1 MNPQQLRQWVSDSI
15 LRLFEMSDSVMVEY
29 MIKTATTAPSA
40 GSLLSSLISVGLS
53 SSPEA
58 EYFVNEL
65 FKRVPRAS
73 SSSSSTATL
82 ASKKQT
88 QENNRKK
95 AELEAKALQ
104 KQKFGLLLED
114 ATATPED
121 AKVEIKKGRKEKGTL
136 KAKTKDAKDGW
147 ESDEEERAAKRQ
159 RWAEG
164 DQRRREKD
172 DDDQEDPNGES
183 SETEAERIERERA
196 QDAKERDEFA
206 ERLKAKDRDKTKKIV
221 EDKTSKLTP
230 DQIRR
235 RNLENDEQ
243 ARKIAM
249 PDVRK
254 RARQEYLSKR
264 ELQQIELLKQEIL
277 DEEADFKG
285 VVMTQREIRDL
296 NKKKEVLRLAQ
307 ERMGIDDGYEGYMMP
322 EDYITEQGR
331 LDKKKKH
338 DALYKRY
345 EESKRPTDEF
355 VTDVDRYE
363 AIQTQNATAT
373 YGAMDRVIQQ
383 EEDYEYVFDQ
393 SATIA
398 FLVDQ
403 DSRIGGTLSAK
414 DAALQAQIDAAE
426 RRAKSIDEVR
436 KSLPVYDWRE
446 KLLQAV
452 SEYQVL
458 IVVGETGSGKTTQLP
473 QYLHEAG
480 YTKDGGKIG
489 CTQPRRVAAM
499 SVAARVADE
508 MGVRVGD
515 AVGYSIRFED
525 CTSPKTVIKYM
536 TDGMLLR
543 EFMTEPDLAGY
554 NAMIIDEAHERTL
567 STDILLGLV
576 KDIARFRP
584 DFRLLISSA
593 TMNAA
598 KFSEYFDDAP
608 IFNIPGRMYP
618 VDILY
623 TPNPEANYLH
633 AAVTTI
639 FQIHT
644 TQPKGDILVFFTGQ
658 DEIEAAQENLEETAR
673 ALGNKIGELMICPIY
688 ANLPTEMQAKIFE
701 PTPDRARKVVLATN
715 IAETSITIDGVV
727 YVIDPGFVKQNS
739 YNPRTGMESLVVV
752 PCSRAAANQRAGRAG
767 RVAPGKCFRLYTKSA
782 YMKELDEDT
791 VPEIQ
796 RTNLANVVLL
806 LKSLGINDLIGFDFL
821 DPPPGDTLIRALDL
835 LYALG
840 AFNDRGEL
848 TKIGRKMAEFPMD
861 PMLSKAILE
870 SEKHQCTEE
879 VLSIVSMLSE
889 SSSLFYRPKDKK
901 MHADRAR
908 LNFVQPGGDHFT
920 LLNVFEQWKETNW
933 SISWSYENYVQIK
946 SLNRVR
952 DIRDQLSTLCE
963 RVEIAPES
971 NQTGSI
977 EPIQKSLLGGYFM
990 NTARLGKGGESYR
1003 TLKSNQSVYIHPSS
1017 SCFNTQPPP
1026 RMILFYELVLT
1037 SKEYA
1042 RQVMQID
1049 KPEWLLQAAPH
1060 FFKPAD
1066 LEIFGKKKVPKQ
1078 VHVRKAD
1085 E

>member
-1 MNPQQLRQWVSDSI
+1 MNPSQLRQWVSDSI

-29 MIKTATTAPSA
+29 MIKTATTAPSP
-40 GSLLSSLISVGLS
+40 GSLLSSLMSVGLS

-58 EYFVNEL
+58 EYFVSEL

-73 SSSSSTATL
+73 SSSTTA
-82 ASKKQT
+82 ASKKQA
-88 QENNRKK
+88 QENSRKK
-95 AELEAKALQ
+95 AEMEAKALQ
-104 KQKFGLLLED
+104 KQKFGLLMDD
-114 ATATPED
+114 APD
-121 AKVEIKKGRKEKGTL
+121 DSKVEMKKGKKEKGTL
-136 KAKTKDAKDGW
+136 KSKTTNVKEGW
-147 ESDEEERAAKRQ
+147 ESDEEERAAKRK

-164 DQRRREKD
+164 TQRRENED
-172 DDDQEDPNGES
+172 EDQTQEP
-183 SETEAERIERERA
+183 SETEAERIERERL
-196 QDAKERDEFA
+196 QDARERDEFA

-235 RNLENDEQ
+235 RNLENDEE
-243 ARKIAM
+243 ARKMAM
-249 PDVRK
+249 PEVRK

-264 ELQQIELLKQEIL
+264 ELQQIELLKQEIM

-285 VVMTQREIRDL
+285 VVMTQREIREL

-345 EESKRPTDEF
+345 EESKRPNDEF

-363 AIQTQNATAT
+363 AIQTQNATTT
-373 YGAMDRVIQQ
+373 YGAMDRSVQV
-383 EEDYEYVFDQ
+383 EDYDYVFDE

-436 KSLPVYDWRE
+436 KSLPVYEWRE

-554 NAMIIDEAHERTL
+554 SAMIIDEAHERTL

-901 MHADRAR
+901 LHADRAR

-933 SISWSYENYVQIK
+933 SISWTYENYVQIK

-952 DIRDQLSTLCE
+952 DIRDQLSSLCE
-963 RVEIAPES
+963 RVEILPES
-971 NQTGSI
+971 NQSGSI

-990 NTARLGKGGESYR
+990 NTARLGKGGDSYR

-1078 VHVRKAD
+1078 VQVRKAD
-1085 E
+1085 Q

>member
-1 MNPQQLRQWVSDSI
+1 MSSPQLRQWVSDSI
-15 LRLFEMSDSVMVEY
+15 LRLFEMSDRAMVDY
-29 MIKTATTAPSA
+29 MIKTATTSTSHSA
-40 GSLLSSLISVGLS
+40 LFSSLTQVGLS
-53 SSPEA
+53 PSPEA

-65 FKRVPRAS
+65 FNRIPRPS
-73 SSSSSTATL
+73 SSSSSVLNKA
-82 ASKKQT
+82 AKQGLIDS
-88 QENNRKK
+88 NRKK
-95 AELEAKALQ
+95 AEMDAKALQ
-104 KQKFGLLLED
+104 KQKFGLLLDDSLE
-114 ATATPED
+114 E
-121 AKVEIKKGRKEKGTL
+121 AKVEIKRAKKEKGTL
-136 KAKTKDAKDGW
+136 KNKAKDSKDGW
-147 ESDEEERAAKRQ
+147 QSDEEERAAKRR
-159 RWAEG
+159 RWEEMNSKSQDLDKPESPENEAGRLE
-164 DQRRREKD
+164 QERRR
-172 DDDQEDPNGES
+172 
-183 SETEAERIERERA
+183 
-196 QDAKERDEFA
+196 DAKERDEFA
-206 ERLKAKDRDKTKKIV
+206 ARLKAKDRDKTKKIV

-243 ARKIAM
+243 ARKTAM
-249 PDVRK
+249 PEVRT
-254 RARQEYLSKR
+254 RARQEYLGKR
-264 ELQQIELLKQEIL
+264 AIQQIELLKQEIL
-277 DEEADFKG
+277 DEESDFRG
-285 VVMTQREIRDL
+285 VVMTEREIREL

-307 ERMGIDDGYEGYMMP
+307 ERMAIDDGYDGYMIP

-345 EESKRPTDEF
+345 EESKRPADEF

-363 AIQTQNATAT
+363 AIQTQNATT
-373 YGAMDRVIQQ
+373 KFGAMDRQAEV
-383 EEDYEYVFDQ
+383 EDYEYVLDE

-398 FLVDQ
+398 FLMDQ

-414 DAALQAQIDAAE
+414 DAALMAQIDAAE
-426 RRAKSIDEVR
+426 RRAKSIEEVR
-436 KSLPVYDWRE
+436 KSLPVYDWRDQ
-446 KLLQAV
+446 LLKAV
-452 SEYQVL
+452 AEYQVL

-554 NAMIIDEAHERTL
+554 AAMIIDEAHERTL

-633 AAVTTI
+633 AAVTTV

-673 ALGNKIGELMICPIY
+673 ALGNKIGELVICPIY

-701 PTPDRARKVVLATN
+701 PTPDKARKVVLATN

-782 YMKELDEDT
+782 YMKELEEDT

-821 DPPPGDTLIRALDL
+821 DPPPGDTLIRVLDL

-840 AFNDRGEL
+840 AFND
-848 TKIGRKMAEFPMD
+848 
-861 PMLSKAILE
+861 
-870 SEKHQCTEE
+870 
-879 VLSIVSMLSE
+879 
-889 SSSLFYRPKDKK
+889 
-901 MHADRAR
+901 
-908 LNFVQPGGDHFT
+908 
-920 LLNVFEQWKETNW
+920 
-933 SISWSYENYVQIK
+933 
-946 SLNRVR
+946 
-952 DIRDQLSTLCE
+952 
-963 RVEIAPES
+963 
-971 NQTGSI
+971 
-977 EPIQKSLLGGYFM
+977 
-990 NTARLGKGGESYR
+990 
-1003 TLKSNQSVYIHPSS
+1003 
-1017 SCFNTQPPP
+1017 
-1026 RMILFYELVLT
+1026 
-1037 SKEYA
+1037 
-1042 RQVMQID
+1042 
-1049 KPEWLLQAAPH
+1049 
-1060 FFKPAD
+1060 
-1066 LEIFGKKKVPKQ
+1066 
-1078 VHVRKAD
+1078 
-1085 E
+1085 

>member
-1 MNPQQLRQWVSDSI
+1 
-15 LRLFEMSDSVMVEY
+15 MSDSVMVEY

-40 GSLLSSLISVGLS
+40 SSLLASLMSVGLS

-58 EYFVNEL
+58 DYFVNEL

-73 SSSSSTATL
+73 SSSAATTAS
-82 ASKKQT
+82 SKKQA
-88 QENNRKK
+88 QENSRKK

-104 KQKFGLLLED
+104 KQKFGLLIDD
-114 ATATPED
+114 APDDST
-121 AKVEIKKGRKEKGTL
+121 VEIKKGRKEKGTL
-136 KAKTKDAKDGW
+136 KSKTTNAKDGW

-164 DQRRREKD
+164 AQRRG
-172 DDDQEDPNGES
+172 DQDLDHSQEEPT
-183 SETEAERIERERA
+183 ETEAERIERERL

-235 RNLENDEQ
+235 RNLENDEE
-243 ARKIAM
+243 ARKMAM
-249 PDVRK
+249 PEVRK

-285 VVMTQREIRDL
+285 VVMTQREIREL

-307 ERMGIDDGYEGYMMP
+307 ERMGIDDGYDGYVMP

-345 EESKRPTDEF
+345 EESKRPADEF

-373 YGAMDRVIQQ
+373 FGAMDRSVQA
-383 EEDYEYVFDQ
+383 EDYEYVFDE

-436 KSLPVYDWRE
+436 KSLPVYEWRE

-554 NAMIIDEAHERTL
+554 SAMIIDEAHERTL

-870 SEKHQCTEE
+870 SEKHHCTEE

-946 SLNRVR
+946 CLNRVR
-952 DIRDQLSTLCE
+952 DIRDQLSSLCE
-963 RVEIAPES
+963 RVEIVPES
-971 NQTGSI
+971 NSSGSI

-990 NTARLGKGGESYR
+990 NTARLGKGGDSYR

-1017 SCFNTQPPP
+1017 SCFKTQPPP

-1066 LEIFGKKKVPKQ
+1066 LEIFGKKKLPKQ
-1078 VHVRKAD
+1078 IQVRKAD

>member
-40 GSLLSSLISVGLS
+40 SSLLSSLISVGLS

-58 EYFVNEL
+58 EYF
-65 FKRVPRAS
+65 
-73 SSSSSTATL
+73 
-82 ASKKQT
+82 
-88 QENNRKK
+88 

-114 ATATPED
+114 ATTTPDD

-136 KAKTKDAKDGW
+136 KTKTKDAKDGW

-322 EDYITEQGR
+322 EGRTGR

-608 IFNIPGRMYP
+608 IFNSPSGRMYP

-644 TQPKGDILVFFTGQ
+644 TQPKGDIL
-658 DEIEAAQENLEETAR
+658 
-673 ALGNKIGELMICPIY
+673 
-688 ANLPTEMQAKIFE
+688 
-701 PTPDRARKVVLATN
+701 
-715 IAETSITIDGVV
+715 
-727 YVIDPGFVKQNS
+727 
-739 YNPRTGMESLVVV
+739 
-752 PCSRAAANQRAGRAG
+752 
-767 RVAPGKCFRLYTKSA
+767 
-782 YMKELDEDT
+782 
-791 VPEIQ
+791 
-796 RTNLANVVLL
+796 
-806 LKSLGINDLIGFDFL
+806 
-821 DPPPGDTLIRALDL
+821 
-835 LYALG
+835 
-840 AFNDRGEL
+840 
-848 TKIGRKMAEFPMD
+848 
-861 PMLSKAILE
+861 
-870 SEKHQCTEE
+870 
-879 VLSIVSMLSE
+879 
-889 SSSLFYRPKDKK
+889 
-901 MHADRAR
+901 
-908 LNFVQPGGDHFT
+908 
-920 LLNVFEQWKETNW
+920 
-933 SISWSYENYVQIK
+933 
-946 SLNRVR
+946 
-952 DIRDQLSTLCE
+952 
-963 RVEIAPES
+963 
-971 NQTGSI
+971 
-977 EPIQKSLLGGYFM
+977 
-990 NTARLGKGGESYR
+990 
-1003 TLKSNQSVYIHPSS
+1003 
-1017 SCFNTQPPP
+1017 
-1026 RMILFYELVLT
+1026 
-1037 SKEYA
+1037 
-1042 RQVMQID
+1042 
-1049 KPEWLLQAAPH
+1049 
-1060 FFKPAD
+1060 
-1066 LEIFGKKKVPKQ
+1066 
-1078 VHVRKAD
+1078 
-1085 E
+1085 

>member
-1 MNPQQLRQWVSDSI
+1 M
-15 LRLFEMSDSVMVEY
+15 
-29 MIKTATTAPSA
+29 
-40 GSLLSSLISVGLS
+40 
-53 SSPEA
+53 
-58 EYFVNEL
+58 
-65 FKRVPRAS
+65 
-73 SSSSSTATL
+73 
-82 ASKKQT
+82 
-88 QENNRKK
+88 
-95 AELEAKALQ
+95 
-104 KQKFGLLLED
+104 
-114 ATATPED
+114 
-121 AKVEIKKGRKEKGTL
+121 
-136 KAKTKDAKDGW
+136 
-147 ESDEEERAAKRQ
+147 ERANKRQ
-159 RWAEG
+159 RSEEG
-164 DQRRREKD
+164 NKSQRN
-172 DDDQEDPNGES
+172 DDQVEPT
-183 SETEAERIERERA
+183 ETEAERIERERL

-206 ERLKAKDRDKTKKIV
+206 MRLKARDRDKTKKIV
-221 EDKTSKLTP
+221 EDKSSLTP

-235 RNLENDEQ
+235 RNLEHDEQ
-243 ARKIAM
+243 ARKAAM
-249 PDVRK
+249 PEVRK

-264 ELQQIELLKQEIL
+264 ELQQIELLKQEII

-285 VVMTQREIRDL
+285 VVMTQREIREL

-331 LDKKKKH
+331 LDKKKKY

-345 EESKRPTDEF
+345 EENQRPGDEF

-363 AIQTQNATAT
+363 AIQTHNATTT
-373 YGAMDRVIQQ
+373 YGAMDRSAQV
-383 EEDYEYVFDQ
+383 EDYEYVFDQ
-393 SATIA
+393 STTIA

-403 DSRIGGTLSAK
+403 DSRIGGTLRCVAYLIMSSSFNSF
-414 DAALQAQIDAAE
+414 E
-426 RRAKSIDEVR
+426 AKSIDEVR
-436 KSLPVYDWRE
+436 KSLPVYEWRE

-554 NAMIIDEAHERTL
+554 SAMIIDEAHERTL

-870 SEKHQCTEE
+870 SEKHHCTEE

-933 SISWSYENYVQIK
+933 SISWTYENYVQIK
-946 SLNRVR
+946 CLNRVR
-952 DIRDQLSTLCE
+952 DIRDQLSSLCE
-963 RVEIAPES
+963 RVEILPES
-971 NQTGSI
+971 NPSGSI

-990 NTARLGKGGESYR
+990 NTVREFSLHARLGKGGESYR

-1017 SCFNTQPPP
+1017 SCFNAQPPP
-1026 RMILFYELVLT
+1026 RSELILFYELVLT

>member
-1 MNPQQLRQWVSDSI
+1 MSSPQLRQWVSDSI
-15 LRLFEMSDSVMVEY
+15 LRLFEMSDSAMVDY
-29 MIKTATTAPSA
+29 MIKTASTATNPKA
-40 GSLLSSLISVGLS
+40 LVGSLVHVGLS
-53 SSPEA
+53 STA
-58 EYFVNEL
+58 ETDYFANEL

-73 SSSSSTATL
+73 SSKNVGKQ
-82 ASKKQT
+82 SKKDAA
-88 QENNRKK
+88 EAARKK
-95 AELEAKALQ
+95 SESEAKALQ
-104 KQKFGLLLED
+104 QQRFSLVLDEQLE
-114 ATATPED
+114 E
-121 AKVEIKKGRKEKGTL
+121 KVEIKKQKKEKATSRK
-136 KAKTKDAKDGW
+136 KAQTGQEGW
-147 ESDEEERAAKRQ
+147 ESDEEERAAKK
-159 RWAEG
+159 
-164 DQRRREKD
+164 RRRSVGSQDAPE
-172 DDDQEDPNGES
+172 GEGS
-183 SETEAERIERERA
+183 KETEAQRIERERLE
-196 QDAKERDEFA
+196 DARERDEFA

-235 RNLENDEQ
+235 RDLENNEE
-243 ARKIAM
+243 ARKAAM
-249 PDVRK
+249 PEVRK

-285 VVMTQREIRDL
+285 VVMTQREIREL

-307 ERMGIDDGYEGYMMP
+307 ERMGIDDGYDGYMMP

-345 EESKRPTDEF
+345 EESKRPADEF

-363 AIQTQNATAT
+363 SIQTQNATT
-373 YGAMDRVIQQ
+373 NYGALDRPTLV
-383 EEDYEYVFDQ
+383 EDYEFVFDE
-393 SATIA
+393 SATIS
-398 FLVDQ
+398 FLMDK

-436 KSLPVYDWRE
+436 KSLPVYEWRE
-446 KLLQAV
+446 RLLEAV
-452 SEYQVL
+452 AEYQVL

-499 SVAARVADE
+499 SVAARVAEE

-567 STDILLGLV
+567 STDILLGLI

-623 TPNPEANYLH
+623 TPSPEANYLH
-633 AAVTTI
+633 AAVTTV

-673 ALGNKIGELMICPIY
+673 ALGNKIGELVICPIY

-701 PTPDRARKVVLATN
+701 PTPDKARKVVLATN

-870 SEKHQCTEE
+870 SEKHHCTEE

-889 SSSLFYRPKDKK
+889 SSSIFYRPKDKK

-952 DIRDQLSTLCE
+952 DIRDQLSALCE
-963 RVEIAPES
+963 RVEILPEA
-971 NQTGSI
+971 NATGSI

-990 NTARLGKGGESYR
+990 NTARLSKGGDAYR

-1017 SCFNTQPPP
+1017 SCFQAQPPP

-1042 RQVMQID
+1042 RQVMEIN

-1060 FFKPAD
+1060 FFKEAD
-1066 LEIFGKKKVPKQ
+1066 LEVFGKKKLPKQ
-1078 VHVRKAD
+1078 TKVHKA
-1085 E
+1085 EGNQPE